1 MNSKKPVQGRHRG
14 DQARLTRR
22 DVLKM
27 IAGAGAGLVVG
38 TAGAEPVGSMLKRR
52 IPRSGEMLPAVGLGT
67 ARTFDVGTGEQARA
81 TLKEVLRLFVELGG
95 SAVDSSPMYGNAET
109 VVGDLAAGLGVQGSL
124 FLATKV
130 WTEGR
135 DAGIRQM
142 EQSMR
147 RMRSKRIDLM
157 QVHNLVDT
165 QTQLRT
171 LREWKKTGKIRYLG
185 VTHYVVGAFDEL
197 EKLIKNESLDFVQL
211 PYSIA
216 TREAEQRL
224 LPLAADTGT
233 AVMVNRPFE
242 KADLFHKVRG
252 RKLPDWAGEFDC
264 HSWAQF
270 FLKYIFSHSAVTC
283 AIPAT
288 RKPKHLAD
296 NMRSGYGRLP
306 DKAMRRRMVGFIE
319 QL

>member
-1 MNSKKPVQGRHRG
+1 MNSKKTGQGHNRG
-14 DQARLTRR
+14 EQAPLTRR
-22 DVLKM
+22 DVLKL
-27 IAGAGAGLVVG
+27 IAGAGAGLLVG
-38 TAGAEPVGSMLKRR
+38 TAGAEPVGHMLKRR

-67 ARTFDVGTGEQARA
+67 ARTFDVGTTEQARA
-81 TLKEVLRLFVELGG
+81 PLKEVLRLFVELGG

-109 VVGDLAAGLGVQGSL
+109 VVGDLAAALGAQGSL

-165 QTQLRT
+165 QTHLRT
-171 LREWKKTGKIRYLG
+171 LREWKETGKIRYLG

-197 EKLIKNESLDFVQL
+197 EKLIKNENLDFVQL

-216 TREAEQRL
+216 TREAERRL

-233 AVMVNRPFE
+233 AVLVNRPFE
-242 KADLFHKVRG
+242 KADLFRTVRG
-252 RKLPDWAGEFDC
+252 RKLPDWAGDFDC

-270 FLKYIFSHSAVTC
+270 FLKYVLSHPAVTC
-283 AIPAT
+283 PIPAT

-306 DKAMRRRMVGFIE
+306 DKAMRRRMVDLME
-319 QL
+319 TL